1 MTAENTSSL
10 FVLGA
15 SCESNAIRRE
25 RATAASVRYDGR
37 RRRRRRNA
45 SSATDR
51 RLPSSRARDFPAQ
64 QVPQRLAPFLRAILP
79 RVKHRAHELL
89 LLHLP
94 ARDPEVYPRDVE
106 QPLVAQPARE
116 LKKLFET
123 TRRLGVFALRAS
135 NLPERAP
142 RPRVRARVPHDALAS
157 ALLLR
162 LRLARFREED
172 RAHPAAAA
180 APRADAQRVP
190 PNVSRLLAYRARGA
204 PQVDAEVVRLL
215 RVPVARARAAVAA
228 AVRPSDVKP
237 SSHLL
242 SVRHPVAR
250 EDAVRDRVERA
261 HRLRGGRGRRRDR
274 GRQRREHE
282 R

>member
-1 MTAENTSSL
+1 MYAP
-10 FVLGA
+10 GA
-15 SCESNAIRRE
+15 N
-25 RATAASVRYDGR
+25 
-37 RRRRRRNA
+37 
-45 SSATDR
+45 
-51 RLPSSRARDFPAQ
+51 
-64 QVPQRLAPFLRAILP
+64 
-79 RVKHRAHELL
+79 
-89 LLHLP
+89 
-94 ARDPEVYPRDVE
+94 
-106 QPLVAQPARE
+106 
-116 LKKLFET
+116 
-123 TRRLGVFALRAS
+123 
-135 NLPERAP
+135 
-142 RPRVRARVPHDALAS
+142 
-157 ALLLR
+157 
-162 LRLARFREED
+162 
-172 RAHPAAAA
+172 
-180 APRADAQRVP
+180 AQRIP
-190 PNVSRLLAYRARGA
+190 PNVPRLLAYRARGA